1 MQMHR
6 NRAPTSPRMPGRAIA
21 YGIFNESSLRTQ
33 GPIRRGLSFLHGSR
47 GLFSLL
53 KPGVM
58 GPCVRRDDPLRD
70 CAKPRS
76 SYAIARPHAGRGSRW
91 SVNAFLTINWAK
103 IAEWSLSIV
112 SRVKRGDYPWT
123 PVRCLTF
130 ETGVLRPP
138 RRRLAPATG
147 MRGGKQQRWSTSRQV
162 KAGRREADF
171 RVSAKSAPS

>member
-1 MQMHR
+1 MR
-6 NRAPTSPRMPGRAIA
+6 LILWGWKARARAQLLRPLPPGQPAWRDIGHADA
-21 YGIFNESSLRTQ
+21 PQ
-33 GPIRRGLSFLHGSR
+33 RGVHL
-47 GLFSLL
+47 
-53 KPGVM
+53 
-58 GPCVRRDDPLRD
+58 
-70 CAKPRS
+70 A
-76 SYAIARPHAGRGSRW
+76 PHAGRGSRR

-147 MRGGKQQRWSTSRQV
+147 IRGGKQQRWSISRQV
-162 KAGRREADF
+162 KAGRPEADF
-171 RVSAKSAPS
+171 QV